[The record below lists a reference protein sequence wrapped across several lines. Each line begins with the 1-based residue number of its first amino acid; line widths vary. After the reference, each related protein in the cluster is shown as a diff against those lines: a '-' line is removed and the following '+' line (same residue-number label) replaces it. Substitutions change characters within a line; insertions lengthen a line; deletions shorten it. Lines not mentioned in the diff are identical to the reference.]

1 MVSFVFLFSVL
12 VNAVAWS
19 PHEYGLCLMA
29 VSSDGTISCHC
40 KISIISFHLI
50 IIDETEWKSQQ
61 ISICRQGCS
70 SLSWSPYRP
79 ASSDGIN
86 ILRVAV
92 GSGDNCIH
100 ILK

>member
-1 MVSFVFLFSVL
+1 MLLLGLLMNMDYVLWLQVQMEQSLVIVKLVSFLSF
-12 VNAVAWS
+12 
-19 PHEYGLCLMA
+19 
-29 VSSDGTISCHC
+29 C
-40 KISIISFHLI
+40 KL
-50 IIDETEWKSQQ
+50 DETEWKSQQ
-61 ISICRQGCS
+61 ISICKQGCS